1 VEDLTKTL
9 QDDPLM
15 ADPVE
20 ASVEETPAADD
31 PDDDPLGLDAEDVET
46 DTSGKWVK
54 VEEVRRVAE
63 QVLGVS
69 VAYLKECDSDFE
81 GEMLEDF
88 WFNDLTP
95 EAL

>member
-1 VEDLTKTL
+1 MKTNNRF
-9 QDDPLM
+9 
-15 ADPVE
+15 
-20 ASVEETPAADD
+20 ETVMQ
-31 PDDDPLGLDAEDVET
+31 DVET

-88 WFNDLTP
+88 WYNDQTP